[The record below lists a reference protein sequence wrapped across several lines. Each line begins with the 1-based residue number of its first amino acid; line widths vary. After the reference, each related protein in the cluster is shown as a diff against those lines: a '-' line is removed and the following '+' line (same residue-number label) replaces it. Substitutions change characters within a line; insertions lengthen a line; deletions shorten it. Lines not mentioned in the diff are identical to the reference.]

1 MVLIAATLVPAAL
14 PIGSWMRH
22 APLETIAIETCLDR
36 LPDWEQVAVDGV
48 VRIERTF
55 TFADQGLA
63 HNFTQLLGEVADA
76 SNHHPSLLMQRQS
89 VTVAWWTFSL
99 GTLSKIDF
107 VMAER
112 TDRLFDAMES
122 ESGS

>member
-1 MVLIAATLVPAAL
+1 
-14 PIGSWMRH
+14 MRH

-55 TFADQGLA
+55 TFADQAHA
-63 HNFTQLLGEVADA
+63 HNFTQLLGELADA
-76 SNHHPSLLMQRQS
+76 SNHHPSLLVQRQS
-89 VTVAWWTFSL
+89 VTVAWWTFSI
-99 GTLSKIDF
+99 GTLAKIDF

-112 TDRLFDAMES
+112 TDRLFDAMDAANS
-122 ESGS
+122 S